1 MKKTKCF
8 LAIKSNYNKGA
19 WNLKRLTPSQSVYYQ
34 YKEGR
39 RPEWRRG
46 TMQTEH
52 SERSYIIDGKDGVY
66 RRNRVHLCPT
76 TPETSPEKS
85 SPPASALNSHM
96 DTEKSQDANRL
107 NKSQA
112 VWQGHSESG
121 RNLTGLKITSSTFSF
136 LNICA
141 CCKELIFNYQ
151 RDTKNWTCP
160 CYSSLLYLILFYF
173 ILFEREECW
182 YYIAMSP
189 RVGWNRKRVETI
201 YDVCMTHHVCLV
213 LVLTKHTCET

>member
-1 MKKTKCF
+1 MMKRAKCC

-19 WNLKRLTPSQSVYYQ
+19 QNLKRLTPSQSVYYQ

-46 TMQTEH
+46 PMQTEH
-52 SERSYIIDGKDGVY
+52 SERSYIMDGKDGVY
-66 RRNRVHLCPT
+66 TRNRVHLCPT

-112 VWQGHSESG
+112 V
-121 RNLTGLKITSSTFSF
+121 
-136 LNICA
+136 
-141 CCKELIFNYQ
+141 
-151 RDTKNWTCP
+151 
-160 CYSSLLYLILFYF
+160 
-173 ILFEREECW
+173 
-182 YYIAMSP
+182 
-189 RVGWNRKRVETI
+189 
-201 YDVCMTHHVCLV
+201 
-213 LVLTKHTCET
+213 